1 MVMTVPLFVVMFA
14 LMWALYIMISI
25 VMFLKRTN
33 KINTHWSR
41 KMVTL
46 AALLSLQGLCLSFL
60 GTVGNTWSWW
70 LSFPF
75 QREVKLPSEQ
85 LMTTFLPCHYF
96 VIHPHTSA
104 IWSLAR
110 LNILFSFI
118 WLTLSCMAFTMIAAH
133 ASPFHFSC
141 MSTKFFIKRVVHTFC
156 KFFYPS
162 YQIHL

>member
-75 QREVKLPSEQ
+75 QRKVKLPSEQ

-96 VIHPHTSA
+96 RNTPSYISDLIPCSTQHIIFFH
-104 IWSLAR
+104 LA
-110 LNILFSFI
+110 NIKLHGIYHDCRACFTFSF
-118 WLTLSCMAFTMIAAH
+118 LLHEHQVFYQKGGAH
-133 ASPFHFSC
+133 
-141 MSTKFFIKRVVHTFC
+141 V
-156 KFFYPS
+156 
-162 YQIHL
+162 L